1 MHVTGR
7 SAPSRESHVRAVSTQ
22 DPEIATATVTGPPP
36 QAQAVA
42 TADSSPGEGAPGE
55 RVPGEGAP
63 GGDGLPQG
71 AVSGLGV
78 FSQGLAAAA
87 PSVALASVPASLYLV
102 AGKGAVWAAIAGG
115 ILVYLIG
122 YVISLQARRTVSSGS
137 LGTYAGNGLGPWGAF
152 ATGWALILG
161 YIGFA
166 AGGILGAVL
175 YFNNFLV
182 KLGAPADNEAIKVV
196 LLLVVAAVAIYLP
209 LRGVALSV
217 KVGLGFEVVSLIAIF
232 IIIVASYVTYG
243 PHFDSGQWSL
253 SHLTSSTTFIAAVT
267 AVGSYAGFESA
278 ASLGHEAQDAHRNVP
293 RAILRLIIALSIVYL
308 ISTYPE
314 VLGFSGPSGT
324 LNADSTPLPV
334 VAANAGVSWT
344 SWIIDITL
352 GIAMVVFAAA
362 VINSGARSLF
372 TLSRERALPRLFG
385 AVHKS
390 YRTPHVSIGLIGA
403 IGLALGLYGTVSP
416 VGRLQWDVY
425 VGIVSSYSY
434 LLAYLLVAI
443 ATPLWLRRIRALT
456 VSGIVASVLAAAGIG
471 YVIYNNLVPVP
482 PSPYNVLP
490 YVFAGL
496 ILIGLAWYLFLSLYR
511 PEVARRVGSIQT
523 LSESEQQRLADLG
536 ILEAVGAA
544 ARNPRPAD

>member
-1 MHVTGR
+1 
-7 SAPSRESHVRAVSTQ
+7 VSTQ
-22 DPEIATATVTGPPP
+22 DPEITTSGASPQAAAGTATVT
-36 QAQAVA
+36 A
-42 TADSSPGEGAPGE
+42 TADPAGAQ
-55 RVPGEGAP
+55 
-63 GGDGLPQG
+63 DLPQG

-115 ILVYLIG
+115 ILVYLVG

-175 YFNNFLV
+175 YFNSFIV

-196 LLLVVAAVAIYLP
+196 ILLAVAAAAIYLP
-209 LRGVALSV
+209 LRGVSLSV

-232 IIIVASYVTYG
+232 VIIVASYATYG

-253 SHLTSSTTFIAAVT
+253 SHLTNSTTFIAAVT
-267 AVGSYAGFESA
+267 GVGAYAGFESS

-293 RAILRLIIALSIVYL
+293 RAILRLVIALSVVYL

-314 VLGFSGPSGT
+314 VLGFNGPHGV
-324 LNADSTPLPV
+324 LGPDSTPLPV

-344 SWIIDITL
+344 SWIVDITL
-352 GIAMVVFAAA
+352 GIAMTVFAAA

-385 AVHKS
+385 AVHRG
-390 YRTPHVSIGLIGA
+390 YRTPHVSILLIGA
-403 IGLALGLYGTVSP
+403 VGLALGLYGTVSP

-456 VSGIVASVLAAAGIG
+456 PATLVVSALAAAGIG

-482 PSPYNVLP
+482 PTPYNVLP

-496 ILIGLAWYLFLSLYR
+496 IVVGLAWYLYLVLRR

-523 LSESEQQRLADLG
+523 LSESEQLRLAELG
-536 ILEAVGAA
+536 ILEAVTG
-544 ARNPRPAD
+544 RPAPSPAE

>member
-1 MHVTGR
+1 
-7 SAPSRESHVRAVSTQ
+7 VSTR
-22 DPEIATATVTGPPP
+22 DSEITSGAAAGP

-42 TADSSPGEGAPGE
+42 VTGPASEEGE
-55 RVPGEGAP
+55 
-63 GGDGLPQG
+63 LPKG

-196 LLLVVAAVAIYLP
+196 ILLVVAAAAIYIP

-217 KVGLGFEVVSLIAIF
+217 KVGLGFEIVSLIAIF
-232 IIIVASYVTYG
+232 IIIIASYVTYG

-278 ASLGHEAQDAHRNVP
+278 ASLGHEAADAHRNVP
-293 RAILRLIIALSIVYL
+293 RAILRLIIALSVVYL

-314 VLGFSGPSGT
+314 VLGFSGASGT

-352 GIAMVVFAAA
+352 GVAMVVFAAA

-385 AVHKS
+385 AVHKR
-390 YRTPHVSIGLIGA
+390 YRSPHASILLIGA
-403 IGLALGLYGTVSP
+403 VGLALGLYGTVSP

-456 VSGIVASVLAAAGIG
+456 LGSIVASVLATAGIG

-482 PSPYNVLP
+482 AWPYNVLP
-490 YVFAGL
+490 CVFIGL
-496 ILIGLAWYLFLSLYR
+496 VAIGLAWYLYLSVYR

-523 LSESEQQRLADLG
+523 LSESEQERLAELG
-536 ILEAVGAA
+536 ILEAAGAA
-544 ARNPRPAD
+544 ARTPHPAG

>member
-1 MHVTGR
+1 
-7 SAPSRESHVRAVSTQ
+7 
-22 DPEIATATVTGPPP
+22 
-36 QAQAVA
+36 VA
-42 TADSSPGEGAPGE
+42 SAPGE
-55 RVPGEGAP
+55 QE
-63 GGDGLPQG
+63 LPSG
-71 AVSGLGV
+71 AVNGLGV

-87 PSVALASVPASLYLV
+87 PSVALASVPASLFLV
-102 AGKGAVWAAIAGG
+102 AGKGAVWGAIAGG
-115 ILVYLIG
+115 VLVYLIG

-152 ATGWALILG
+152 TTGWALILG

-175 YFNNFLV
+175 YFNSFIT

-196 LLLVVAAVAIYLP
+196 ILLVVAAAAIYLP
-209 LRGVALSV
+209 LRGVSLSV

-232 IIIVASYVTYG
+232 IIIIASYVTYG
-243 PHFDSGQWSL
+243 AHFDSGQWSL

-267 AVGSYAGFESA
+267 GVGSYAGFESA
-278 ASLGHEAQDAHRNVP
+278 ASLGHEASDAHRNVP
-293 RAILRLIIALSIVYL
+293 RAILRLVIALSVVYL

-314 VLGFSGPSGT
+314 VLGFNGPHGV
-324 LNADSTPLPV
+324 LGPDSTPLPV

-352 GIAMVVFAAA
+352 GIAMTVFAAA

-385 AVHKS
+385 AVHQS
-390 YRTPHVSIGLIGA
+390 YRTPYASILLIGA
-403 IGLALGLYGTVSP
+403 VGLLLGLYGTVSP

-456 VSGIVASVLAAAGIG
+456 PWHVLVSVLATAGIV
-471 YVIYNNLVPVP
+471 YVIYKNLIPVP
-482 PSPYNVLP
+482 PTPYNVLP

-496 ILIGLAWYLFLSLYR
+496 IVVGLAWYLYLRLYR
-511 PEVARRVGSIQT
+511 PEVARRVGTIQT
-523 LSESEQQRLADLG
+523 LSEAERDRLAELG
-536 ILEAVGAA
+536 LLEAVTAGAPA
-544 ARNPRPAD
+544 PRPAE

>member
-1 MHVTGR
+1 
-7 SAPSRESHVRAVSTQ
+7 VSTQ
-22 DPEIATATVTGPPP
+22 DPEITTATATGPSP
-36 QAQAVA
+36 QALAVA
-42 TADSSPGEGAPGE
+42 TADRAPEEG
-55 RVPGEGAP
+55 
-63 GGDGLPQG
+63 GLPQG

-182 KLGAPADNEAIKVV
+182 KLGAPADNEAIKVAI
-196 LLLVVAAVAIYLP
+196 LLVVAAAAVYLP

-217 KVGLGFEVVSLIAIF
+217 KIGLGFEVVSLIAIF
-232 IIIVASYVTYG
+232 IIIVASFVTYG
-243 PHFDSGQWSL
+243 PHFDAGQWSL
-253 SHLTSSTTFIAAVT
+253 HHLTSSTTFIAAVT

-278 ASLGHEAQDAHRNVP
+278 ASLGHEARDAHRNVP
-293 RAILRLIIALSIVYL
+293 RAILRLIIALSVVYL

-390 YRTPHVSIGLIGA
+390 YRTPHVSILLIGA

-443 ATPLWLRRIRALT
+443 GTPRGLA
-456 VSGIVASVLAAAGIG
+456 ASLLAAAGIG

-496 ILIGLAWYLFLSLYR
+496 ILIGLAWYLYLRLYR
-511 PEVARRVGSIQT
+511 PDVARRVGSIQT
-523 LSESEQQRLADLG
+523 LSESEQQRLAELG
-536 ILEAVGAA
+536 LLEAAGSAA
-544 ARNPRPAD
+544 AGPRP

>member
-1 MHVTGR
+1 
-7 SAPSRESHVRAVSTQ
+7 VSTQ
-22 DPEIATATVTGPPP
+22 DPGVSGQAGTVT
-36 QAQAVA
+36 AVA
-42 TADSSPGEGAPGE
+42 DAGTEQE
-55 RVPGEGAP
+55 
-63 GGDGLPQG
+63 LPSG
-71 AVSGLGV
+71 AVNGLGV

-87 PSVALASVPASLYLV
+87 PSVALASVPASLFLV
-102 AGKGAVWAAIAGG
+102 AGKGAVWGAIAGG
-115 ILVYLIG
+115 VLVYLIG

-161 YIGFA
+161 YVGFA

-175 YFNNFLV
+175 YFNSFIT

-196 LLLVVAAVAIYLP
+196 ILLAVAAAAIYLP
-209 LRGVALSV
+209 LRGVSLSV

-232 IIIVASYVTYG
+232 IIVIASYVTYG

-253 SHLTSSTTFIAAVT
+253 SHLTNSTTFIAAVT
-267 AVGSYAGFESA
+267 GVGSYAGFESA
-278 ASLGHEAQDAHRNVP
+278 ASLGHEASDAHRNVP
-293 RAILRLIIALSIVYL
+293 RAILRLVIALSVVYL

-314 VLGFSGPSGT
+314 VLGFNGPHGT
-324 LNADSTPLPV
+324 LGPDSTPLPV

-352 GIAMVVFAAA
+352 GIAMTVFASA

-385 AVHKS
+385 AVHTS
-390 YRTPHVSIGLIGA
+390 YRTPYASILLIGA
-403 IGLALGLYGTVSP
+403 VGLILGLYGTVSP

-456 VSGIVASVLAAAGIG
+456 AWHVLVSVLATAGIG
-471 YVIYNNLVPVP
+471 YVIYKNLVPVP
-482 PSPYNVLP
+482 PTPYNVLP

-496 ILIGLAWYLFLSLYR
+496 IAVGLAWYLYLRLYR
-511 PEVARRVGSIQT
+511 PEVARRVGTIQT
-523 LSESEQQRLADLG
+523 LSEAERDRLAELG
-536 ILEAVGAA
+536 LLEAVTAGGPAS
-544 ARNPRPAD
+544 RPAE